1 MMPLSPKAASVALA
15 TLLVSVVAFQNGC
28 GNRNPVEPPAP
39 RETSQDPPAAAPA
52 ADVLRLYDDAAA
64 LDPLRLTTLAAEEG
78 LAALLREA
86 GREPKHRRAVIAALP
101 YTGRPAAAEYLAQ
114 VAVTGERESELAFD
128 ALHELAANV
137 RRNEDAED
145 LVELRRGCDVL
156 ARFVADGKGKKEH
169 RSRAVS
175 SLRVLSQHGCTAPT
189 TTEYD
194 AP

>member
-1 MMPLSPKAASVALA
+1 MLPRFAKVAAGAALTVMSA
-15 TLLVSVVAFQNGC
+15 VGC
-28 GNRNPVEPPAP
+28 GNRSPVEPPAP
-39 RETSQDPPAAAPA
+39 RETNLEAPAAPLA
-52 ADVLRLYDDAAA
+52 ADVLRLYDDAAS
-64 LDPLRLTTLAAEEG
+64 LDPLRLIKLASQEG
-78 LAALLREA
+78 LVALLREA

-114 VAVTGERESELAFD
+114 VALTGEKDSEPAFD
-128 ALHELAANV
+128 ALHELAATV

-145 LVELRRGCDVL
+145 LVELRRGCDLL

-175 SLRVLSQHGCTAPT
+175 CLRVLAQHGCSAPT